1 MWTGESLLILESSR
15 NKPIP
20 YSGREF
26 GDACVSTLFHTLH
39 NKREAFKKLKASLL
53 TQNKIQIV
61 IIVFEYSI
69 CIMWLIQTT
78 YVLCEIKPDQ
88 GIFWFVWFFYAIP
101 NTTLQR
107 SPQYALPQL
116 CGLLQRCQNY
126 GMTLSNIACDSG

>member
-1 MWTGESLLILESSR
+1 MWTEESLLILESSR

-39 NKREAFKKLKASLL
+39 NKREAFSSSKASLL

-61 IIVFEYSI
+61 IILSKYSI
-69 CIMWLIQTT
+69 CIRRLIRTT
-78 YVLCEIKPDQ
+78 YVLREIKPDQ
-88 GIFWFVWFFYAIP
+88 GIFWFVWFFSAIP

-107 SPQYALPQL
+107 SPQYVLPQL
-116 CGLLQRCQNY
+116 CGLLQRRQND